1 MSSFNFVSFQDWYSI
16 IHQSFFKKI
25 NFDLYY
31 VADMSD
37 KPPFYQ
43 ISSYPSKNKHSILF
57 FDQEPVHT
65 ELISTVVNNI
75 SDWYFTPGQRF
86 FVTSERSNTVN
97 RYTQGMNATSIYYFF
112 HAIAAN
118 EWYHQYRWNRP
129 EYVDHQH
136 LYITY
141 NHLIT
146 TYRAHRIDLVSRLY
160 NKNLI
165 SQGLVSFK
173 CPNQDDLARAINDC
187 QWYTGESLGIFNQE
201 KHNLKTLTID
211 TDSVNGTLSA
221 NVDFDSSRKAFVQIV
236 TETDFYKDKLH
247 LTEKVFKPIVAGQPF
262 LLLAGQGN
270 LSYLREYGFQTFG
283 NYWDES
289 YDRIADPGHRVGAVV
304 KITEDLANLTHT
316 QQQNMRRDMQPI
328 IEHNFNHLF
337 FDVRPIVV
345 AELTNNIAQALKSQD
360 IRYNPADLRELYRL
374 LVN

>member
-1 MSSFNFVSFQDWYSI
+1 MSSFNFVSFQDWYAI

-37 KPPFYQ
+37 KSPFYQ
-43 ISSYPSKNKHSILF
+43 ISSYPSNNKHSILF

-65 ELISTVVNNI
+65 ELISTVVDTA

-86 FVTSERSNTVN
+86 FVTSEKSNTVN

-118 EWYHQYRWNRP
+118 EWYHQYRWNTP
-129 EYVDHQH
+129 KYVDHQQ

-173 CPNQDDLARAINDC
+173 CPAEEELAKAIDDC
-187 QWYTGESLGIFNQE
+187 QWYTGESLDIFNQE
-201 KHNLKTLTID
+201 KHKLKTLTID

-221 NVDFDSSRKAFVQIV
+221 NVDLAGSRKAFVQIV

-270 LSYLREYGFQTFG
+270 LAYLREYGFKTFG
-283 NYWDES
+283 DYWDES
-289 YDRIADPGHRVGAVV
+289 YDTIADPGERVGAVV
-304 KITEDLANLTHT
+304 KIIEDLSNLTHT
-316 QQQNMRRDMQPI
+316 QQQNMRKDMQPI

-337 FDVRPIVV
+337 FDVRQHVV

-360 IRYNPADLRELYRL
+360 IAYNPADLRELHRL